1 MPGGVTSV
9 SCTVSN
15 MTSITPSPHNGTIT
29 YGADTPQN
37 APRNK
42 AKEGERRE
50 NTANAPGHASCR
62 ETDTARCAPDT
73 SYRQGRVPRTRAL
86 AVLLKRH
93 QQVVV
98 DPGVHLMKR
107 PATRTLAQW
116 CGPRKQTSV
125 HTAIKLVATKR
136 NKSQNST
143 QSQHADPTRRVD
155 IIIGGSG
162 WHPQGETTGSHSVHM
177 LERKARRDRNQA
189 SR

>member
-1 MPGGVTSV
+1 MEFQEKP
-9 SCTVSN
+9 
-15 MTSITPSPHNGTIT
+15 
-29 YGADTPQN
+29 DTPWRRHPPKYPPQ
-37 APRNK
+37 RS
-42 AKEGERRE
+42 KEDERRE
-50 NTANAPGHASCR
+50 NTANAPGHASCG
-62 ETDTARCAPDT
+62 ETDTARCAPNR

-93 QQVVV
+93 QQMVV
-98 DPGVHLMKR
+98 DPGVHLMTR

-136 NKSQNST
+136 NKSQNFTESH
-143 QSQHADPTRRVD
+143 HADPTRPVD
-155 IIIGGSG
+155 ITSAGAGGTHRG
-162 WHPQGETTGSHSVHM
+162 KTTGSHSVHM